1 MHNSADLQEIVDE
14 IAARLGASATLEDRS
29 FRLLAYGA
37 QHGDIDTVRQ
47 ESILRRR
54 ATGEVRDYFERYGIA
69 RADGPVRIPADAE
82 LKVLARVCWPLRH
95 ADVTYGYLWLLD
107 SDPTSGSSTGSD
119 TATGSGS
126 GSGLD
131 SGSGPG
137 LGSASAS
144 ASDSGSGLGSA
155 PDSGS
160 GSGSGSGVLT
170 ADRLQSVAPLVA
182 RAAAELAQEARS
194 RQDLGRGL
202 RALLSADPEERASA
216 AIETPPGP
224 VVAIAVRES
233 QERVAALWT
242 LPRGVLA
249 RPGSPVALLAPEH
262 LAGEVA
268 QTVQSAYGTAAG
280 IGAPRSDP
288 ADAWLSWRE
297 ARQALRIAEHFPRHA
312 PVARWE
318 ELGVHRLLAR
328 LSQADLRELAA
339 ETAALDAELAQTVEV
354 YLDRGGHVQKT
365 AAELGIHR
373 QTLYYRLG
381 KAERLTHR
389 NLSDGDD
396 RLTVH
401 LGLKAARLRASE
413 TP

>member
-1 MHNSADLQEIVDE
+1 MHNTSDLQEIVDE
-14 IAARLGASATLEDRS
+14 IAATLGASATLEDRS

-69 RADGPVRIPADAE
+69 RAGGPVRIPADAE

-95 ADVTYGYLWLLD
+95 GEVTYGYLWLLD
-107 SDPTSGSSTGSD
+107 SGSLAD
-119 TATGSGS
+119 EA
-126 GSGLD
+126 
-131 SGSGPG
+131 
-137 LGSASAS
+137 LG
-144 ASDSGSGLGSA
+144 
-155 PDSGS
+155 
-160 GSGSGSGVLT
+160 
-170 ADRLQSVAPLVA
+170 RVAPLVA
-182 RAAAELAQEARS
+182 RAAAALAQEARS

-202 RALLSADPEERASA
+202 LALLSADPEERAA
-216 AIETPPGP
+216 ASIEVPGP
-224 VVAIAVRES
+224 VAAVAVRES
-233 QERVAALWT
+233 SERVAALWT

-249 RPGSPVALLAPEH
+249 RTGSPVALLAPAH

-268 QTVQSAYGTAAG
+268 QTLQSAYGTAAG

-288 ADAWLSWRE
+288 AEAWQSWRE

-312 PVARWE
+312 PIARWQD
-318 ELGVHRLLAR
+318 LGVHRLLAR
-328 LSQADLRELAA
+328 LGRSDLCELAA
-339 ETAALDAELAQTVEV
+339 ETAALDAELAQTLEV
-354 YLDRGGHVQKT
+354 YLDLGGHAQKT

-381 KAERLTHR
+381 KAERLLHR
-389 NLSDGDD
+389 DLSEGDD

-401 LGLKAARLRASE
+401 LALKAARLLPQDGR
-413 TP
+413 

>member
-1 MHNSADLQEIVDE
+1 MHNTADLQEIVDE

-69 RADGPVRIPADAE
+69 RAAGPVRIPADAE
-82 LKVLARVCWPLRH
+82 LGVLARVCWPLRH
-95 ADVTYGYLWLLD
+95 GDVTYGYLWLLD
-107 SDPTSGSSTGSD
+107 SGALTHDP
-119 TATGSGS
+119 AA
-126 GSGLD
+126 LD
-131 SGSGPG
+131 
-137 LGSASAS
+137 
-144 ASDSGSGLGSA
+144 
-155 PDSGS
+155 
-160 GSGSGSGVLT
+160 
-170 ADRLQSVAPLVA
+170 SVAPLVA

-202 RALLSADPEERASA
+202 LALFSSDLAERAGAS
-216 AIETPPGP
+216 IEVPGLVTTGP
-224 VVAIAVRES
+224 VTAVAVRES
-233 QERVAALWT
+233 AERVAALWT

-249 RPGSPVALLAPEH
+249 RTGSPVAVLAPAH

-268 QTVQSAYGTAAG
+268 QTLQSAYGTAAG
-280 IGAPRSDP
+280 IGAPRTDP

-297 ARQALRIAEHFPRHA
+297 ARQALRVAEHFPRHA

-318 ELGVHRLLAR
+318 DLGAYRLLAR
-328 LSQADLRELAA
+328 LAGPDLRELAG
-339 ETAALDAELAQTVEV
+339 ETASLDAELAETVEV
-354 YLDRGGHVQKT
+354 YLDHGGHAQKA

-381 KAERLTHR
+381 KAERLTHKD
-389 NLSDGDD
+389 LSDGDD
-396 RLTVH
+396 RLAVH
-401 LGLKAARLRASE
+401 LGLKAARLL
-413 TP
+413 